1 MVQQIDYQYA
11 PVPKK
16 LMYCLDK
23 NLKAMLFA
31 LVDLADYYNSN
42 KFYRSNEDLQKD
54 ADLSKNLVI
63 ATLDTLYQNGLIDVD
78 CIGKGVGRQTNII
91 TLNTYKFKE
100 WETYTFDEVRKLPER
115 KINTVKYKGSGY
127 RASYLDK
134 NKVEVSCY
142 SNLQEAS
149 QSSSQQVLQKVNTI
163 EETQETQY
171 SKENNIYKEIKND
184 LQKVNT
190 CNNEKE
196 SEKKVTTNKDNIE
209 NISNKED
216 IDNTPTCKIIEEEK
230 KDIYSSKVNIDNDIK
245 EIVYS
250 CFNNFK
256 NKYKNLDY
264 QLLLDNPEEF
274 LKVNEIKLGTLSQ
287 SITSKTGIFFSR
299 EKTNRLLEE
308 YINSQIQEIRMTA

>member
-11 PVPKK
+11 PIPKK
-16 LMYCLDK
+16 LMYCLDR
-23 NLKAMLFA
+23 NCRSLLFA

-63 ATLDTLYQNGLIDVD
+63 VTLDTLYQNGLVDVD

-91 TLNTYKFKE
+91 TLNTHKFKE

-115 KINTVKYKGSGY
+115 KINTIKYKGSGY

-142 SNLQEAS
+142 SNSQEVS

-171 SKENNIYKEIKND
+171 STENKLSKEIKND

-190 CNNEKE
+190 CNEGKL
-196 SEKKVTTNKDNIE
+196 
-209 NISNKED
+209 
-216 IDNTPTCKIIEEEK
+216 PTCKIDIVEEEK
-230 KDIYSSKVNIDNDIK
+230 SLKEFEEESLKDMKDSFNIVSTKVNLNEEMTTKGFICC
-245 EIVYS
+245 S
-250 CFNNFK
+250 NFVDT
-256 NKYKNLDY
+256 YQNLDY
-264 QLLLDNPEEF
+264 QLLLNNPQLF
-274 LKVNEIKLGTLSQ
+274 LTNNEIKVSSLTQ
-287 SITSKTGIFFSR
+287 SITSSTGVTFS
-299 EKTNRLLEE
+299 KQITIQLLKDYVELWIDRQ
-308 YINSQIQEIRMTA
+308 YQERTQQA

>member
-23 NLKAMLFA
+23 NCKAMLFA
-31 LVDLADYYNSN
+31 LVDLADFYNSN

-63 ATLDTLYQNGLIDVD
+63 ATLDTLYQNGLVDVD

-91 TLNTYKFKE
+91 TLNINKFKE
-100 WETYTFDEVRKLPER
+100 WEKYSFEEVRKLPEL

-127 RASYLDK
+127 KASYLKK
-134 NKVEVSCY
+134 NNVEVSCY
-142 SNLQEAS
+142 SPLQEVS

-171 SKENNIYKEIKND
+171 SKENKISKEIKND

-190 CNNEKE
+190 CNDSKL
-196 SEKKVTTNKDNIE
+196 
-209 NISNKED
+209 
-216 IDNTPTCKIIEEEK
+216 PTCKIDIVEEEK
-230 KDIYSSKVNIDNDIK
+230 SLKEFEEETFKDMEDSFNIVCGKVKINEDMLIK
-245 EIVYS
+245 GFECCS
-250 CFNNFK
+250 NFYD
-256 NKYKNLDY
+256 KYQNLDY
-264 QLLLDNPEEF
+264 QLLLSNPQQF
-274 LKVNEIKLGTLSQ
+274 LTNNKIKLGSLSQ
-287 SITSKTGIFFSR
+287 SITSYTGVTVSKQIATQLLKDYV
-299 EKTNRLLEE
+299 EQAKNR
-308 YINSQIQEIRMTA
+308 